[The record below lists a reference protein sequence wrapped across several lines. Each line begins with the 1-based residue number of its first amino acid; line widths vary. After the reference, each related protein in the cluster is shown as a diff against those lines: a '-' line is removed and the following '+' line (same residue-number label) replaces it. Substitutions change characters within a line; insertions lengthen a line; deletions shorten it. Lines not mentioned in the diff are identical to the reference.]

1 MFINNLADMIET
13 NTLEN
18 NYYIC
23 DIEKAKELTLAGF
36 LPVSAI
42 QDNCFIFYKSVVLM
56 EFLQKGE

>member
-1 MFINNLADMIET
+1 MIET

-36 LPVSAI
+36 LPVSI
-42 QDNCFIFYKSVVLM
+42 TKEQYYIFYKSVVLM

>member
-1 MFINNLADMIET
+1 MFINNLADMIKT
-13 NTLEN
+13 NNLEN

-36 LPVSAI
+36 LPVSAT
-42 QDNCFIFYKSVVLM
+42 QDNYFIFYKSVVLM

>member
-1 MFINNLADMIET
+1 MFINNLAEIIET

-18 NYYIC
+18 DYYIC

-36 LPVSAI
+36 LPISATK
-42 QDNCFIFYKSVVLM
+42 DNYFIFYKSVVLM

>member
-1 MFINNLADMIET
+1 MFINNLTDMIKA

-36 LPVSAI
+36 LPVSAT
-42 QDNCFIFYKSVVLM
+42 QDNYFIFYKSVVLM

>member
-1 MFINNLADMIET
+1 MFINNLVDMIET

-36 LPVSAI
+36 LPVSVT
-42 QDNCFIFYKSVVLM
+42 QDNYFIFYKSVVLM

>member
-1 MFINNLADMIET
+1 MFINNLAEIIET

-18 NYYIC
+18 DYYIC

-36 LPVSAI
+36 LPISATE
-42 QDNCFIFYKSVVLM
+42 DNYFIFYKSVVLM

>member
-1 MFINNLADMIET
+1 MFINNLTNMIET

-23 DIEKAKELTLAGF
+23 NVEKAKELTLAGF
-36 LPVSAI
+36 LPVSTI
-42 QDNCFIFYKSVVLM
+42 QDNYFIFYKSVVLM

>member
-23 DIEKAKELTLAGF
+23 DIEEAEELSLAGF

-42 QDNCFIFYKSVVLM
+42 QDNYFIFYKSVVLM

>member
-1 MFINNLADMIET
+1 MIET

-36 LPVSAI
+36 LPVSVT
-42 QDNCFIFYKSVVLM
+42 QDNYFIFYKSVVLM
-56 EFLQKGE
+56 ELLQKAE

>member
-1 MFINNLADMIET
+1 MFINNLVDMIET

-36 LPVSAI
+36 LPVSTT
-42 QDNCFIFYKSVVLM
+42 QDNYFIFYKSVVLM

>member
-1 MFINNLADMIET
+1 MFINNLADMIES

-36 LPVSAI
+36 LPVSVI
-42 QDNCFIFYKSVVLM
+42 QDNYFIFYKSVVLM

>member
-1 MFINNLADMIET
+1 MIET

-42 QDNCFIFYKSVVLM
+42 QDNYFIFYKSVVLM

>member
-36 LPVSAI
+36 LPVSVI
-42 QDNCFIFYKSVVLM
+42 QDNYFIFYKSVVLM

>member
-1 MFINNLADMIET
+1 MFINNLTDMIKT
-13 NTLEN
+13 NTLEK

-36 LPVSAI
+36 SPISVTKE
-42 QDNCFIFYKSVVLM
+42 QYYIFYKSVVLM